1 MKIWKRLLIAALLIG
16 PGYCI
21 ARTASGG
28 ALQALALLLFGF
40 AAMIVGAVILAFP
53 LARLVAESS
62 GSLFFPSKRLNR
74 AWPMYS
80 IPESK
85 RTQGLYEESITG
97 FERIAED
104 YADELKP
111 YLEMIDILIRN
122 LKDAARAE
130 VIYQHGMSLL
140 KSEKDKAV
148 LAGMYTAIRSRLNA
162 KPSN

>member
-1 MKIWKRLLIAALLIG
+1 
-16 PGYCI
+16 
-21 ARTASGG
+21 
-28 ALQALALLLFGF
+28 
-40 AAMIVGAVILAFP
+40 
-53 LARLVAESS
+53 
-62 GSLFFPSKRLNR
+62 
-74 AWPMYS
+74 MYS

-104 YADELKP
+104 YLDELKP